1 MNLKYVNTK
10 EETLEYIMFERV
22 KSKAFESE
30 TKSLRNM
37 YRVIAGL
44 FALWGII
51 SLVSYFTGKD
61 VTKLATAVSSFMIAL
76 FTLAFTKMGV
86 FIRKWFM
93 KREISKSLEKK
104 DLAETEISID
114 ARNLTWESAGDKG
127 SVKLTEQIHVDEVKN
142 MYFITSHK
150 CRLVIP
156 RRVFKDENEH
166 QKFRKMLNIDN
177 RQGV

>member
-1 MNLKYVNTK
+1 
-10 EETLEYIMFERV
+10 
-22 KSKAFESE
+22 
-30 TKSLRNM
+30 
-37 YRVIAGL
+37 
-44 FALWGII
+44 
-51 SLVSYFTGKD
+51 
-61 VTKLATAVSSFMIAL
+61 
-76 FTLAFTKMGV
+76 
-86 FIRKWFM
+86 M

-104 DLAETEISID
+104 DLAETEINID